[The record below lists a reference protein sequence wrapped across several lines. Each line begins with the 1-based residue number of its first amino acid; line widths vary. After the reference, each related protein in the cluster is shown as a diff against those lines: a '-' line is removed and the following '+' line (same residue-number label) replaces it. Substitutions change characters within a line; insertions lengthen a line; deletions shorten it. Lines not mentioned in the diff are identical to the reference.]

1 LQARVDRDK
10 CSNKLGVIVT
20 DEEEML
26 YKVDT
31 RIPTDAVRQ
40 NERRPGGNV
49 IKLFTAVSYDF
60 SK

>member
-1 LQARVDRDK
+1 MARVDRDK
-10 CSNKLGVIVT
+10 CSNLFGLIVT

-40 NERRPGGNV
+40 NERRPGGNG
-49 IKLFTAVSYDF
+49 IKLFRVVSYEF